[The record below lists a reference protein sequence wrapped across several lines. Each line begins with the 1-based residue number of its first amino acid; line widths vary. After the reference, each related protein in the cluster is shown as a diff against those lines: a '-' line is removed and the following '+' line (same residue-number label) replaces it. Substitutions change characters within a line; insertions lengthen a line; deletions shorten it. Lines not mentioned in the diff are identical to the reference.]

1 MREHDAKVLR
11 GAAIPTL
18 VVGGGST
25 AAFLVFSGTVGVL
38 GALCALLLVLAFF
51 GVSGWAVAR
60 LSRRDPNLFMPATL
74 GAFLIKALIL
84 AAALL
89 ALRTIDP
96 AWIDTTAFA
105 VTSLLCVIAWLG
117 GHVRVLA
124 TSKTLHVDPEP
135 SVASGLESRHEST

>member
-1 MREHDAKVLR
+1 MQEHDAKVLR

-25 AAFLVFSGTVGVL
+25 AVFLVLSGMVGL
-38 GALCALLLVLAFF
+38 SGALCALLLVLAFF

-60 LSRRDPNLFMPATL
+60 LSRRNPDLFMPATL
-74 GAFLIKALIL
+74 GSFLVKAVIL
-84 AAALL
+84 AVALL
-89 ALRTIDP
+89 ALRSVDP
-96 AWIDTTAFA
+96 GWIDTTAFA
-105 VTSLLCVIAWLG
+105 VTSLLCVISWLG

-135 SVASGLESRHEST
+135 SAASGLETRHEST